1 MGDEI
6 AAALGRTGV
15 DGELARD
22 VIAPAWRPSWPVP
35 EIGRDGSYV
44 NPWAAA
50 FALRDQ
56 GRKGL
61 SGRTFNLSDADSL
74 DMAKVAAT
82 ELWITGSRPSTRSS
96 TPSRIAGGK
105 YASVQEML
113 NQPNQFSKIT
123 SRAPASLR
131 RRRQH
136 APMPGDAFLSD
147 WNRLAWRRDGRRAQ
161 LPQPSVLRSAQP
173 RRLGQRGR
181 GAEARYGVGNIA
193 QYNGTAPGQLPVPP
207 FNLNL
212 GAGATGLQAIANQL
226 AQNVAPELTKFTTT
240 LASADGGLGQFS
252 SSIASAAK
260 SLLGDLF
267 KSVSRGGFAEGSL
280 ISGDGT
286 GTSRA
291 MRDRASSFRR
301 SGHDAE
307 PTRTS
312 PWSLTTSTSSA
323 PARRPSTRA
332 LLDAIIQG
340 EPPGSRPPLS
350 LPSPTLSPARPT
362 RPAATPD
369 PESPT
374 TTPSKTISRRRTPT
388 GSASPRADRRR
399 RQCAS
404 ATHGREEQLTI
415 SVQVIVISV
424 QVIAII
430 MQVIA

>member
-1 MGDEI
+1 MATFLACPGDRGGMAPTSI
-6 AAALGRTGV
+6 HGRRRSLCATKAARASQAG
-15 DGELARD
+15 
-22 VIAPAWRPSWPVP
+22 
-35 EIGRDGSYV
+35 
-44 NPWAAA
+44 
-50 FALRDQ
+50 
-56 GRKGL
+56 
-61 SGRTFNLSDADSL
+61 
-74 DMAKVAAT
+74 
-82 ELWITGSRPSTRSS
+82 PSTSPTQTASILRRSRRPNCGS
-96 TPSRIAGGK
+96 PAQDHQPGAVRQAASGVQDTMLNRIAGGK

-161 LPQPSVLRSAQP
+161 LPQPRVLRSAQP

-350 LPSPTLSPARPT
+350 LPSPGDRTIAGALSPRRPLLPHRP
-362 RPAATPD
+362 RPADRNPRLRVRCRQTCQGRTA
-369 PESPT
+369 
-374 TTPSKTISRRRTPT
+374 RRLL
-388 GSASPRADRRR
+388 SDQDRSQGPLRR
-399 RQCAS
+399 
-404 ATHGREEQLTI
+404 
-415 SVQVIVISV
+415 
-424 QVIAII
+424 
-430 MQVIA
+430 